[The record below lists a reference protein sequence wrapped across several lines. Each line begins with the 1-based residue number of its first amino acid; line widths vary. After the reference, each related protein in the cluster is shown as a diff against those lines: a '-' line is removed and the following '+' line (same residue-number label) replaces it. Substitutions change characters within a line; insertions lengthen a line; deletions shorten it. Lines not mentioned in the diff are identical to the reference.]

1 MECFSFLV
9 TERLSDGDREQNEG
23 RKGGKGEREKENIAN
38 TVSALQNLVSGKAIS
53 MQISY
58 TGS

>member
-1 MECFSFLV
+1 MV